1 MVRLRASDYKFADPA
16 NDKLSQI
23 NEAVDRVRTNRIQD
37 AELAM
42 ARARA
47 QRDEDEYRRAVEEA
61 TQQKQAQ
68 AEAGSLIGS
77 IGPMRP
83 AIPNLNL
90 TNDEIRQGQWQEL
103 QRHQSDVMKKAGD
116 IAGRMSPQFA
126 ERFRNETK
134 IALADQ
140 AMILHRAQ
148 TGSAIHDG
156 IVAGRYDPPDPM
168 TGQRVPEEGIR
179 AKVAE
184 LGQRVQSGE
193 LDPDQAMAML
203 APIEED
209 NRKRH
214 VEITR
219 RKTTAQAARAKL
231 TERMATGQPVSAW
244 ALAAIDDLDT
254 REGALKEW
262 SEIAPYVLSGMVPN
276 PTGAGYVTEEHADR
290 LIQQIEFK
298 NAVQAA
304 TAAKLMDQPQLER
317 EKLASNERRTIGT
330 LESRAAEGS
339 ANRASRE
346 KIASEGIKFRREAAL
361 DREKA
366 LAEYRGAQLAQAKN
380 EAEQKRISDATEK
393 AQADPR
399 FGKVEDAAGVKALV
413 DEYLGIQNPSKSS
426 SDAAA
431 RARAYLEKK

>member
-16 NDKLSQI
+16 NDKLGQI

-37 AELAM
+37 AQLAM

-83 AIPNLNL
+83 AVPNLNL
-90 TNDEIRQGQWQEL
+90 TNQEIRQGQWQEL
-103 QRHQSDVMKKAGD
+103 QRQQADVMKRAGD
-116 IAGRMSPQFA
+116 IAGRLSPQFA
-126 ERFRNETK
+126 ERFRNETR

-156 IVAGRYDPPDPM
+156 LVSGQYDPPDPM
-168 TGQRVPEEGIR
+168 TGQRIPEEGIR

-184 LGQRVQSGE
+184 IGQRVQSGE
-193 LDPDQAMAML
+193 LDPDQALAML

-254 REGALKEW
+254 REGAMKEW
-262 SEIAPYVLSGMVPN
+262 GEIAPYVLSGMVPN
-276 PTGAGYVTEEHADR
+276 PTGSGYVTEEHADR
-290 LIQQIEFK
+290 LIQQLEFK

-304 TAAKLMDQPQLER
+304 TAAKLMDQPALER
-317 EKLASNERRTIGT
+317 EKLASNERRTLGT
-330 LESRAAEGS
+330 LESRAAD
-339 ANRASRE
+339 RASRE
-346 KIASEGIKFRREAAL
+346 KIAGEGIKFRREALTASL
-361 DREKA
+361 DRDKA

-380 EAEQKRISDATEK
+380 EADQKRISDATEK

-399 FGKVEDAAGVKALV
+399 FRNVEDAAGVKALV
-413 DEYLGIQNPSKSS
+413 DEYLGIQKPAKPA
-426 SDAAA
+426 DAAA